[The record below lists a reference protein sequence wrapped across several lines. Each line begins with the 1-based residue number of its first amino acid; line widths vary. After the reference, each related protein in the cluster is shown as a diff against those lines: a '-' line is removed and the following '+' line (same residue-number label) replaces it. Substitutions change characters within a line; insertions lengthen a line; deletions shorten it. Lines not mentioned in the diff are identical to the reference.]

1 MCCLNPTRA
10 GIIEFVFR
18 GYKKNVDVRVVR
30 MVGASLFFLDCQQQG
45 VGGKHLHQ
53 FRLEI
58 RAHKSRILTII
69 AIMKQMVLLAVA
81 VILGDSALE
90 PRMAQSRHVNPVFH
104 SRRVYFP
111 DFSRHISHLC
121 FLSRCQRE
129 RERERDKC

>member
-1 MCCLNPTRA
+1 MLTCGLSGWLELHYFSWIVNN
-10 GIIEFVFR
+10 R
-18 GYKKNVDVRVVR
+18 G
-30 MVGASLFFLDCQQQG
+30 G
-45 VGGKHLHQ
+45 HLHQ

-58 RAHKSRILTII
+58 CTHKSRIFTII

-129 RERERDKC
+129 RERGTNADSDQE